1 MRRSSRALAFEQTF
15 YPMTLITRQPLGNLR
30 ARCLQNRRQLPAG
43 APLRIQHYRLQPLGH
58 AIGSIPFRLFAQSN
72 QPLIG
77 ARTQMNHSGKHGT
90 PPTGSMPCFY
100 LNVPLFMRACIAVAF
115 QDELGLMRTRHRWP
129 STVREVAAVAA
140 GVRAFSTELGQTAD
154 GVLGPSQWEPGMT
167 F

>member
-30 ARCLQNRRQLPAG
+30 AWCLQNRRQLPAG

-58 AIGSIPFRLFAQSN
+58 AIGSIPLRLFAQSN

-90 PPTGSMPCFY
+90 PPTGSMSCSY
-100 LNVPLFMRACIAVAF
+100 RNVPLFMRACIVVAVSAF
-115 QDELGLMRTRHRWP
+115 DYIEL
-129 STVREVAAVAA
+129 A
-140 GVRAFSTELGQTAD
+140 GEFQ
-154 GVLGPSQWEPGMT
+154 
-167 F
+167 

>member
-100 LNVPLFMRACIAVAF
+100 LNVPLFMRACIVVGEKSLAISERELFGPWLGCPQSGEKFIGNAFCVAK
-115 QDELGLMRTRHRWP
+115 
-129 STVREVAAVAA
+129 
-140 GVRAFSTELGQTAD
+140 
-154 GVLGPSQWEPGMT
+154 
-167 F
+167 

>member
-30 ARCLQNRRQLPAG
+30 AWCLQNRRQLPAG
-43 APLRIQHYRLQPLGH
+43 APLRIQHYRLQPLVH

-100 LNVPLFMRACIAVAF
+100 LNVPLFMRACIVVGPNPDASQAK
-115 QDELGLMRTRHRWP
+115 D
-129 STVREVAAVAA
+129 SVRYLISCRGATCKRIEAYS
-140 GVRAFSTELGQTAD
+140 GTYRN
-154 GVLGPSQWEPGMT
+154 W
-167 F
+167 

>member
-30 ARCLQNRRQLPAG
+30 AWCLQNRRQLPAG

-100 LNVPLFMRACIAVAF
+100 LNVPLVMRACIVVAPMGLCPSFDPCHLAVTP
-115 QDELGLMRTRHRWP
+115 QSGTSHTSGSNLVE
-129 STVREVAAVAA
+129 
-140 GVRAFSTELGQTAD
+140 
-154 GVLGPSQWEPGMT
+154 
-167 F
+167 